1 MKTFANKVVLITG
14 GTSGIGRAAAVAFA
28 REGAK
33 VVVSG
38 RRVEEG
44 EETVRQIKAAGGE
57 GIFVK
62 TDVTQ
67 VAQLKDLVDKTVAKY
82 GRLDIAFNN
91 AGVEGTFATVAEETE
106 ANYQLIFDANVKGVL
121 FSMKYQIPAIIKSG
135 GGAIVNT
142 TSVAGLIGMP
152 AFGTYVASKHAVIG
166 LTKAAALEN
175 SKLGVRV
182 NAVAPAAIET
192 EMYNRAFASEDAK
205 KYAAS
210 LHPIGRVGQVD
221 EVASAVLW
229 LASPG
234 ASFVTGQTI
243 AVDGG
248 FTAQ

>member
-57 GIFVK
+57 GLFVK

-67 VAQLKDLVDKTVAKY
+67 VAQIKELVDKTVAKY

-91 AGVEGTFATVAEETE
+91 AGVEGTFATVAEENE

>member
-14 GTSGIGRAAAVAFA
+14 GTSGIGRATAVAFA
-28 REGAK
+28 KEGAK

-57 GIFVK
+57 GLFVK

-67 VAQLKDLVDKTVAKY
+67 IPQIKELVEKTVAKY

-91 AGVEGTFATVAEETE
+91 AGVEGAFATIAEENE

-121 FSMKYQIPAIIKSG
+121 FSMKYQIPAILKSG
-135 GGAIVNT
+135 GGAIVNN
-142 TSVAGLIGMP
+142 TSALGLLGM
-152 AFGTYVASKHAVIG
+152 ASFGTYVASKHAVIG
-166 LTKAAALEN
+166 LTKSAALEN
-175 SKLGVRV
+175 AKLGIRV
-182 NAVAPAAIET
+182 NAVAPAVIQT
-192 EMYNRAFASEDAK
+192 EMSDRAFATEDAK

-210 LHPIGRVGQVD
+210 LHPIGRVGQAD

>member
-28 REGAK
+28 KEGAQ

-38 RRVEEG
+38 RRAQEG
-44 EETVRQIKAAGGE
+44 EETVRQVKAVGGE
-57 GIFVK
+57 GLFVK

-67 VAQLKDLVDKTVAKY
+67 VAQLKDLVDRTLAKY

-91 AGVEGTFATVAEETE
+91 AGVEGAFATVAEETE

-121 FSMKYQIPAIIKSG
+121 FSMKYQIPAILKSG
-135 GGAIVNT
+135 GGSIINT
-142 TSVAGLIGMP
+142 TSVAGLLGMP

-192 EMYNRAFASEDAK
+192 EMYNRAFATDEAK

-221 EVASAVLW
+221 EVVSAVLW

>member
-28 REGAK
+28 KDGAQ

-38 RRVEEG
+38 RRAEEG
-44 EETVRQIKAAGGE
+44 EETVRQVKAVGGE
-57 GIFVK
+57 GLFVK

-67 VAQLKDLVDKTVAKY
+67 VAQLKDLVDRTLAKY

-91 AGVEGTFATVAEETE
+91 AGVEGAFATVAEETE

-121 FSMKYQIPAIIKSG
+121 FSMKYQIPAILKSG
-135 GGAIVNT
+135 GGSIINT
-142 TSVAGLIGMP
+142 TSVAGLLGMP

-175 SKLGVRV
+175 GKLGVRV

-192 EMYNRAFASEDAK
+192 EMYNRAFATDEAK

-221 EVASAVLW
+221 EVVSAVLW

>member
-28 REGAK
+28 KEGAK

-57 GIFVK
+57 GLFVK

-67 VAQLKDLVDKTVAKY
+67 VAQIKELVDRTVTKY

-91 AGVEGTFATVAEETE
+91 AGVEGKFATIAEENE

-121 FSMKYQIPAIIKSG
+121 FSMKYQIPAILKSG
-135 GGAIVNT
+135 GGSIINT
-142 TSVAGLIGMP
+142 TSVAGLIGMA

-175 SKLGVRV
+175 GKLGVRV

-192 EMYNRAFASEDAK
+192 EMFNRAFATEDARK
-205 KYAAS
+205 QIAS
-210 LHPIGRVGQVD
+210 MHPIGRVGQVD

>member
-57 GIFVK
+57 GLFVK

-67 VAQLKDLVDKTVAKY
+67 VAQIKELVDKTVAKY